1 MGDENMKRCILILL
15 TVLSLFLLLS
25 CKEEI
30 PSVDVT
36 EPDTVSQAEDAD
48 ISLPEWKT
56 AYLDFIKTREREYE
70 FDHLY
75 SLVNVDGDGIPELY
89 AMGTCEAEGDLV
101 CSYKNGSL
109 ISQPLLRTCGGRY
122 IENSGM
128 IVNRN
133 GHMGYYYDN
142 VYKLDENGFSQILD
156 ATHTERY
163 IPLGNDEIE
172 IIEEYLIDGKAVT
185 KEEYYAVVNDT
196 VDPSQTVSFSESAVS
211 YDVIKQLIADCK

>member
-1 MGDENMKRCILILL
+1 MKTGDENMKRCILILF

-30 PSVDVT
+30 PSVDLEDT
-36 EPDTVSQAEDAD
+36 DTVSQAEDT
-48 ISLPEWKT
+48 EWKIG
-56 AYLDFIKTREREYE
+56 YLDFIETREREYE
-70 FDHLY
+70 YDYRYALAY
-75 SLVNVDGDGIPELY
+75 VDADGIPELY
-89 AMGTCEAEGDLV
+89 AMGTCEAEGDIV

-109 ISQPLLRTCGGRY
+109 IIQPLLRTCGGRY
-122 IENSGM
+122 IENGG
-128 IVNRN
+128 IIINHN
-133 GHMGYYYDN
+133 GAMGYYYDN

-163 IPLGNDEIE
+163 VPLENDEIE

-211 YDVIKQLIADCK
+211 YDVIRQQIADCQ